1 MSRTVIIIDDDTI
14 TLDLMVSIIEE
25 SLDAVVYSYSDA
37 RLAKTFIADQR
48 EQTVDLII
56 TDLQMPKVSGLDLL
70 NFLKTGSFAIP
81 VLLVSAQGTK
91 DTVIKAIKS
100 GAAGFIV
107 KPFLKQDLIDKANA
121 LLFR

>member
-1 MSRTVIIIDDDTI
+1 MSRTVIIIDDDSI

-25 SLDAVVYSYSDA
+25 SFDVVVYSYSDA

-48 EQTVDLII
+48 DKTVDLII
-56 TDLQMPKVSGLDLL
+56 TDLQMPKLSGLDLL
-70 NFLKTGSFAIP
+70 YFLKSESVAIP

-91 DTVIKAIKS
+91 ETVIKAIKS

-107 KPFLKQDLIDKANA
+107 KPFLKQDLIEKTHA
-121 LLFR
+121 LLSK